1 MLTSRGVEADVQEPA
16 VKKSKLDPQIVV
28 RKAVLEGKD
37 TMNIIGSFLKLKDRE
52 RLGNTSKSAKDI
64 LLDKEKM
71 QKLKASLT
79 CDKCQRLDMKPSHWP
94 LKFVP
99 KRINAKVDA
108 GRYCRYCRPLK
119 CCDCQEVSHRC
130 ELLIKLDGYNSR
142 LVCEDCFHASGADL
156 VCASCGYPHDEDE
169 LDADG
174 MCEMCGGSDSS
185 DE

>member
-1 MLTSRGVEADVQEPA
+1 MLTSRGVEADVQEPV

-79 CDKCQRLDMKPSHWP
+79 CDKRQRLDMKPSHWP